1 MIHPILSTHD
11 LTIGYGSK
19 KGDAK
24 HIAKHLNLVLQPGKL
39 VCLLGPNGAG
49 KSTLMRTISG
59 LQPPMSGH
67 VLIGGADIQALDI
80 GEMAKRLSVV
90 LTERVQTG
98 NLTVQEIVTLGR
110 TPYTNWMGKLT
121 VTDHEKINWA
131 MQVTDTHRHADQR
144 ISQLSDGEKQK
155 VMLARALA
163 QDTNLILLDEPTAH
177 LDLPHRVEMM
187 HLLHHLAHQMNKAI
201 LLSTHELDLA
211 LQTADEL
218 WLMNPNHAFVSGI
231 PEDLVL
237 SGAFQ
242 SAFARPGFNFD
253 LSTGTFSIHPPAA
266 RFTVSLTGAD
276 TDFLFWTQKALK
288 RAGIATKTDT
298 SLPIQIEI
306 KGDQNNFWWQV
317 QQANRQE
324 IFSTIEALLQYLNQ

>member
-1 MIHPILSTHD
+1 MTDPILTTHD
-11 LTIGYGSK
+11 LSIGYGSK

-24 HIAKHLNLVLQPGKL
+24 HIAQNLNLALHPGKL

-59 LQPPMSGH
+59 LQPPMSGD
-67 VLIGGADIQALDI
+67 VFIEGTSVEALDP
-80 GEMAKRLSVV
+80 GELAKRLSLV

-98 NLTVQEIVTLGR
+98 NLSAQEIVTLGR

-121 VTDHEKINWA
+121 ATDHEKINWA
-131 MQVTDTHRHADQR
+131 MQVTDTQRHANQR

-187 HLLHHLAHQMNKAI
+187 HLLHQLAHQMNKAI

-218 WLMNPNHAFVSGI
+218 WLMNPAQPFVAGI

-237 SGAFQ
+237 RGAFQ

-253 LSTGTFSIHPPAA
+253 LSTGTFSIHPPAT
-266 RFTVSLTGAD
+266 RFTISLISEHAD
-276 TDFLFWTQKALK
+276 FSFWTQRALK
-288 RAGIATKTDT
+288 RVGITTKLDPQ
-298 SLPIQIEI
+298 LPIQIAI
-306 KGDQNNFWWQV
+306 KRKDSQFYWEVTHAGQT
-317 QQANRQE
+317 E
-324 IFSTIEALLQYLNQ
+324 IFFTIEALLMHLCH